1 MLTIDFSMLA
11 MNSTQYLSNAA
22 IVQSVW
28 EGREYE
34 WRILYLVKLLFMLF
48 SYKDNKSLKTY

>member
-28 EGREYE
+28 KGREYE

>member
-22 IVQSVW
+22 IVQGVW
-28 EGREYE
+28 EGGEYE
-34 WRILYLVKLLFMLF
+34 WRVLYLVKLLFMLF